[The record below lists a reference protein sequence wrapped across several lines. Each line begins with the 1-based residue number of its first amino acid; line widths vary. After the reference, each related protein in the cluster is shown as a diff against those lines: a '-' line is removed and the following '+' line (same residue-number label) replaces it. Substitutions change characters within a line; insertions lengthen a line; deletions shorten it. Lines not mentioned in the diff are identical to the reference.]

1 MTSKTRLV
9 YLLITTF
16 CLAGCGYK
24 SRNPVSENGLPSADT
39 IQTALAP
46 RYAKGFKITVRPD
59 GVKLLSISEP
69 NNNHAIPELFA
80 LVPKGTKAE
89 IPDGYTVI
97 PTPTDRVICMTTPQL
112 AGFTGLNAY
121 DKVVATSTT
130 RRMQNKE
137 WLARLKDGRV
147 KKIGMEGNFDTEI
160 IIASQPDIIFVSP
173 NRRGGYEV
181 MKELNIPLVPY
192 WAFKETSPLGLSEWI
207 KVAGMFI
214 GKEEEACQLFAQMEQ
229 RYNLLKAKVSNVKQR
244 PSVFS
249 GEMRR
254 DTWYV
259 PGGQSFYARLFA
271 DAGAD
276 YFMKDNTETGGVLMD
291 FETVY
296 AKGYNAGYW
305 RVMNGYKGEFSY
317 EALKASNP
325 QYADF
330 RAFKEKKV
338 IYCNLEWIPLYENLP
353 LSPDVL
359 LSDMIKAFHPEL
371 LPDYHLCFIRF
382 WKRISIPVLMLMVTN
397 SFNPAYLFHYYKMAE
412 VSDFS
417 HSVKGYSNIPAISSA
432 ICLSV
437 NRLAFISSSRL

>member
-137 WLARLKDGRV
+137 WSDERAEHPSGPLLGFQGNIT
-147 KKIGMEGNFDTEI
+147 IGAVRMDQG
-160 IIASQPDIIFVSP
+160 S
-173 NRRGGYEV
+173 
-181 MKELNIPLVPY
+181 
-192 WAFKETSPLGLSEWI
+192 
-207 KVAGMFI
+207 
-214 GKEEEACQLFAQMEQ
+214 
-229 RYNLLKAKVSNVKQR
+229 RY
-244 PSVFS
+244 
-249 GEMRR
+249 
-254 DTWYV
+254 
-259 PGGQSFYARLFA
+259 
-271 DAGAD
+271 
-276 YFMKDNTETGGVLMD
+276 
-291 FETVY
+291 VY
-296 AKGYNAGYW
+296 
-305 RVMNGYKGEFSY
+305 R
-317 EALKASNP
+317 
-325 QYADF
+325 
-330 RAFKEKKV
+330 
-338 IYCNLEWIPLYENLP
+338 
-353 LSPDVL
+353 
-359 LSDMIKAFHPEL
+359 
-371 LPDYHLCFIRF
+371 
-382 WKRISIPVLMLMVTN
+382 
-397 SFNPAYLFHYYKMAE
+397 
-412 VSDFS
+412 
-417 HSVKGYSNIPAISSA
+417 
-432 ICLSV
+432 
-437 NRLAFISSSRL
+437 

>member
-1 MTSKTRLV
+1 MASKTRLV

-24 SRNPVSENGLPSADT
+24 SRNPVSENGLSSADT

-181 MKELNIPLVPY
+181 MKELNIPLGPY
-192 WAFKETSPLGLSEWI
+192 WAFKET
-207 KVAGMFI
+207 
-214 GKEEEACQLFAQMEQ
+214 
-229 RYNLLKAKVSNVKQR
+229 
-244 PSVFS
+244 
-249 GEMRR
+249 
-254 DTWYV
+254 
-259 PGGQSFYARLFA
+259 
-271 DAGAD
+271 
-276 YFMKDNTETGGVLMD
+276 
-291 FETVY
+291 
-296 AKGYNAGYW
+296 
-305 RVMNGYKGEFSY
+305 
-317 EALKASNP
+317 
-325 QYADF
+325 
-330 RAFKEKKV
+330 
-338 IYCNLEWIPLYENLP
+338 
-353 LSPDVL
+353 
-359 LSDMIKAFHPEL
+359 
-371 LPDYHLCFIRF
+371 
-382 WKRISIPVLMLMVTN
+382 
-397 SFNPAYLFHYYKMAE
+397 
-412 VSDFS
+412 
-417 HSVKGYSNIPAISSA
+417 
-432 ICLSV
+432 
-437 NRLAFISSSRL
+437 

>member
-181 MKELNIPLVPY
+181 MKELNINAVRTCHYPNDPRWYELCDIYGIYMVAEANIESHGMGY
-192 WAFKETSPLGLSEWI
+192 GDKTLAKEPTYEKAHLERNESNIKIYNCLLYTSPS
-207 KVAGMFI
+207 
-214 GKEEEACQLFAQMEQ
+214 
-229 RYNLLKAKVSNVKQR
+229 
-244 PSVFS
+244 P
-249 GEMRR
+249 R
-254 DTWYV
+254 DT
-259 PGGQSFYARLFA
+259 R
-271 DAGAD
+271 
-276 YFMKDNTETGGVLMD
+276 
-291 FETVY
+291 
-296 AKGYNAGYW
+296 
-305 RVMNGYKGEFSY
+305 
-317 EALKASNP
+317 
-325 QYADF
+325 
-330 RAFKEKKV
+330 
-338 IYCNLEWIPLYENLP
+338 
-353 LSPDVL
+353 
-359 LSDMIKAFHPEL
+359 
-371 LPDYHLCFIRF
+371 
-382 WKRISIPVLMLMVTN
+382 
-397 SFNPAYLFHYYKMAE
+397 
-412 VSDFS
+412 
-417 HSVKGYSNIPAISSA
+417 
-432 ICLSV
+432 
-437 NRLAFISSSRL
+437 

>member
-1 MTSKTRLV
+1 M
-9 YLLITTF
+9 
-16 CLAGCGYK
+16 
-24 SRNPVSENGLPSADT
+24 
-39 IQTALAP
+39 
-46 RYAKGFKITVRPD
+46 
-59 GVKLLSISEP
+59 
-69 NNNHAIPELFA
+69 
-80 LVPKGTKAE
+80 
-89 IPDGYTVI
+89 
-97 PTPTDRVICMTTPQL
+97 
-112 AGFTGLNAY
+112 
-121 DKVVATSTT
+121 
-130 RRMQNKE
+130 
-137 WLARLKDGRV
+137 

-259 PGGQSFYARLFA
+259 PGGQSFYARLFV

-276 YFMKDNTETGGVLMD
+276 YFMKDNPETGGVLMD

-296 AKGYNAGYW
+296 AQGYNAGYW

-371 LPDYHLCFIRF
+371 LPDYH
-382 WKRISIPVLMLMVTN
+382 PV
-397 SFNPAYLFHYYKMAE
+397 F
-412 VSDFS
+412 
-417 HSVKGYSNIPAISSA
+417 YS
-432 ICLSV
+432 L
-437 NRLAFISSSRL
+437 LEKE

>member
-1 MTSKTRLV
+1 MASKTRLV

-24 SRNPVSENGLPSADT
+24 SRNPVSENGLSSADT

-207 KVAGMFI
+207 KIAGMFI

-254 DTWYV
+254 GTWYV

-276 YFMKDNTETGGVLMD
+276 YFMKDNPETGGVLMD

-382 WKRISIPVLMLMVTN
+382 WKRISIPVLILMVTN
-397 SFNPAYLFHYYKMAE
+397 SFNPAYLFHYYKN
-412 VSDFS
+412 
-417 HSVKGYSNIPAISSA
+417 G
-432 ICLSV
+432 
-437 NRLAFISSSRL
+437 

>member
-192 WAFKETSPLGLSEWI
+192 WACKCFIITIRIIYSFTILFILSTFSI
-207 KVAGMFI
+207 SVLLTFI
-214 GKEEEACQLFAQMEQ
+214 FL
-229 RYNLLKAKVSNVKQR
+229 Y
-244 PSVFS
+244 
-249 GEMRR
+249 
-254 DTWYV
+254 
-259 PGGQSFYARLFA
+259 
-271 DAGAD
+271 
-276 YFMKDNTETGGVLMD
+276 
-291 FETVY
+291 
-296 AKGYNAGYW
+296 
-305 RVMNGYKGEFSY
+305 FSY
-317 EALKASNP
+317 LLFLCIILSFSINC
-325 QYADF
+325 
-330 RAFKEKKV
+330 
-338 IYCNLEWIPLYENLP
+338 CNT
-353 LSPDVL
+353 
-359 LSDMIKAFHPEL
+359 
-371 LPDYHLCFIRF
+371 C
-382 WKRISIPVLMLMVTN
+382 T
-397 SFNPAYLFHYYKMAE
+397 
-412 VSDFS
+412 
-417 HSVKGYSNIPAISSA
+417 
-432 ICLSV
+432 
-437 NRLAFISSSRL
+437 

>member
-1 MTSKTRLV
+1 MASKTRLV

-16 CLAGCGYK
+16 CLAGCSYK
-24 SRNPVSENGLPSADT
+24 SRNPVSENGLSSADT

-254 DTWYV
+254 GTWYV

-276 YFMKDNTETGGVLMD
+276 YFMKDNPETGGVLMD

-382 WKRISIPVLMLMVTN
+382 WKRISIPVLILMVTN
-397 SFNPAYLFHYYKMAE
+397 SFNPAYLFHYYKN
-412 VSDFS
+412 
-417 HSVKGYSNIPAISSA
+417 G
-432 ICLSV
+432 
-437 NRLAFISSSRL
+437 

>member
-1 MTSKTRLV
+1 MASKTRLV

-24 SRNPVSENGLPSADT
+24 SRNPVSENGLSSADT

-59 GVKLLSISEP
+59 GVKLLYISEP

-276 YFMKDNTETGGVLMD
+276 YFMKDNPETGGVLMD

-330 RAFKEKKV
+330 RAFKERRLF
-338 IYCNLEWIPLYENLP
+338 IAIWNGYLCMRIFP
-353 LSPDVL
+353 S
-359 LSDMIKAFHPEL
+359 HPM
-371 LPDYHLCFIRF
+371 FF
-382 WKRISIPVLMLMVTN
+382 
-397 SFNPAYLFHYYKMAE
+397 
-412 VSDFS
+412 
-417 HSVKGYSNIPAISSA
+417 
-432 ICLSV
+432 
-437 NRLAFISSSRL
+437 

>member
-1 MTSKTRLV
+1 MNGVQTRFKCKLDVKRCKRFVFPPSSLLPRSNALKTKAIRYFQTDRTLTRIVSPPLLV

-24 SRNPVSENGLPSADT
+24 SRNPVSGNGLPSADT

-371 LPDYHLCFIRF
+371 LPDYH
-382 WKRISIPVLMLMVTN
+382 PV
-397 SFNPAYLFHYYKMAE
+397 F
-412 VSDFS
+412 
-417 HSVKGYSNIPAISSA
+417 YS
-432 ICLSV
+432 L
-437 NRLAFISSSRL
+437 LEKE

>member
-276 YFMKDNTETGGVLMD
+276 YFMKDNPETGGVLMD

>member
-1 MTSKTRLV
+1 MASKTRLV

-24 SRNPVSENGLPSADT
+24 SRNPVSENGLSSADT

-254 DTWYV
+254 GTWYV

-276 YFMKDNTETGGVLMD
+276 YFMKDNPETGGVLMD

-382 WKRISIPVLMLMVTN
+382 WKRISIPVLILMVTN
-397 SFNPAYLFHYYKMAE
+397 SFNPAYLFHYYKN
-412 VSDFS
+412 
-417 HSVKGYSNIPAISSA
+417 G
-432 ICLSV
+432 
-437 NRLAFISSSRL
+437 